1 MKRFKDI
8 TIDEIQTAT
17 RSAIKQAYFDGPTKT
32 GKDIAK
38 ALKKIKKGAE
48 LYIQTKDLKTRRISN
63 SGVVLSVKGDDVTIR
78 PTATNFPNKVKAKDI
93 SHMDVHKAYK
103 RESVEEGKGFLEYDE
118 WLKKEKGI
126 KKGRKGLNSAKHK
139 TYATEW
145 RAYVKDLFGKLPPL
159 PSMVESKL
167 DDEENELLDTDSV
180 EEAKPY
186 KGDKEK
192 LAIMKKWNI
201 SAGSLLGIAIRIAV
215 DMGGNMTGAVKK
227 IEQLKRGL
235 SKKPAVKEALR
246 VANEAELEDTD
257 KDSLEEAARKAIE
270 EANIVK
276 VVDGLVDKIANS
288 GNFKGAI
295 AWQEYEDTRKKNSKY
310 DAKDKKKAEE
320 IIKKFKIK

>member
-17 RSAIKQAYFDGPTKT
+17 RSAIKRAYLAGPTKT
-32 GKDIAK
+32 GKDVAK

-48 LYIQTKDLKTRRISN
+48 LYIQTKDPKTGRISN
-63 SGVVLSVKGDDVTIR
+63 SGEVLSVKGDDVTIR
-78 PTATNFPNKVKAKDI
+78 PTAVNRPNKVKAKDI
-93 SHMDVHKAYK
+93 SHMDVHKAMK

-126 KKGRKGLNSAKHK
+126 KKGAKSLNSAKHK
-139 TYATEW
+139 KYATEW

-167 DDEENELLDTDSV
+167 DDEENELLDKDSV
-180 EEAKPY
+180 
-186 KGDKEK
+186 
-192 LAIMKKWNI
+192 
-201 SAGSLLGIAIRIAV
+201 
-215 DMGGNMTGAVKK
+215 
-227 IEQLKRGL
+227 
-235 SKKPAVKEALR
+235 
-246 VANEAELEDTD
+246 
-257 KDSLEEAARKAIE
+257 EEAARKAIE

-310 DAKDKKKAEE
+310 VAKDKKKAEE

>member
-1 MKRFKDI
+1 MKTFK
-8 TIDEIQTAT
+8 AL
-17 RSAIKQAYFDGPTKT
+17 RSA
-32 GKDIAK
+32 
-38 ALKKIKKGAE
+38 
-48 LYIQTKDLKTRRISN
+48 
-63 SGVVLSVKGDDVTIR
+63 VT
-78 PTATNFPNKVKAKDI
+78 
-93 SHMDVHKAYK
+93 
-103 RESVEEGKGFLEYDE
+103 EGKGFLEYDE

-126 KKGRKGLNSAKHK
+126 KKGAKSLNSSKHK

-159 PSMVESKL
+159 PKMVESKL
-167 DDEENELLDTDSV
+167 DDEENELLDRDSV

-246 VANEAELEDTD
+246 VANEGELEDTD
-257 KDSLEEAARKAIE
+257 KDFLPEERGIE
-270 EANIVK
+270 
-276 VVDGLVDKIANS
+276 
-288 GNFKGAI
+288 
-295 AWQEYEDTRKKNSKY
+295 T
-310 DAKDKKKAEE
+310 
-320 IIKKFKIK
+320 